1 LATAHLPILNH
12 EQEIDSLL
20 KRGYA
25 TRMHDLAASI
35 AFTEEAL
42 KKATQHKL
50 DTATAKAKNQL
61 SLFLLI
67 KGEFEEALQLANEA
81 LTYFESA
88 GLADGIAAAQYNLGS
103 VYYRTDNYHL
113 ALRHLL
119 EALRLYDEAEDY
131 FNKARVLKAI
141 GTAYE
146 FFNDY
151 ENAAKSYLK
160 CIEASRKVGDL
171 NSESNAYN
179 PLSGL
184 FLKKGDIEQAMITIE
199 NSIHIK
205 KQIKDLRGLPFALY
219 GRGKV
224 YLKKKDYAQ
233 ALQDFNESLALQI
246 KNDDKLGIGMVY
258 NKLGL
263 CYQGLGD
270 IDNARN
276 YLQKALELSK
286 QFNMKFIQF
295 KAYYNIYSLERSL
308 GNVSE
313 ALKNLEQ
320 YISLKESVINTETLN
335 IIKSYE
341 AISKIQSLEQEARSE
356 KEKSSIIEEKNKELD
371 SFFYRVSHDLKGP
384 ISSLLG
390 LHPLVKVDIH
400 DAHSLNYFTMYHNQI
415 LRINDI
421 VMSLIDI
428 TRMKHLE
435 VKRVSI
441 DFYQMVDD
449 CISSYSYFEN
459 FGKITFIKEIESGIS
474 FKSEW
479 AIVNTIVQ
487 NLIENAIK
495 YASDTSPFVKISVY
509 VKDSLVYI
517 SVEDNGQGIPQE
529 HQSKIFD
536 MFHRANDRV
545 QGSGLGLY
553 ILKRAVERL
562 KGSIEVTSALQL
574 GSCFTVKLPV

>member
-1 LATAHLPILNH
+1 
-12 EQEIDSLL
+12 
-20 KRGYA
+20 
-25 TRMHDLAASI
+25 M
-35 AFTEEAL
+35 
-42 KKATQHKL
+42 
-50 DTATAKAKNQL
+50 
-61 SLFLLI
+61 
-67 KGEFEEALQLANEA
+67 
-81 LTYFESA
+81 
-88 GLADGIAAAQYNLGS
+88 
-103 VYYRTDNYHL
+103 
-113 ALRHLL
+113 
-119 EALRLYDEAEDY
+119 
-131 FNKARVLKAI
+131 
-141 GTAYE
+141 
-146 FFNDY
+146 
-151 ENAAKSYLK
+151 
-160 CIEASRKVGDL
+160 
-171 NSESNAYN
+171 
-179 PLSGL
+179 
-184 FLKKGDIEQAMITIE
+184 
-199 NSIHIK
+199 
-205 KQIKDLRGLPFALY
+205 PFSLY

-224 YLKKKDYAQ
+224 YLKKKEYTQ
-233 ALQDFNESLALQI
+233 ALQDFNESLSLQI

-270 IDNARN
+270 ISNARM
-276 YLQKALELSK
+276 YLQKALELSQ

-295 KAYYNIYSLERSL
+295 KAYYNLYSLERSL

-313 ALKNLEQ
+313 ALQNLEH
-320 YISLKESVINTETLN
+320 YMSLRESVINTETLN

-390 LHPLVKVDIH
+390 LHPLVKVDVT
-400 DAHSLNYFTMYHNQI
+400 DPQSLEYFNMYHNQI
-415 LRINDI
+415 QRINDI

-435 VKRVSI
+435 VKRVAI
-441 DFYQMVDD
+441 DFNLMVDD
-449 CISSYSYFEN
+449 CIASYSYFEN
-459 FGKITFIKEIESGIS
+459 FSKITFIKEIAADIL

-495 YASDTSPFVKISVY
+495 YASLASPFVKISIHREASGVF
-509 VKDSLVYI
+509 I
-517 SVEDNGQGIPQE
+517 AVEDNGQGIPQE

-562 KGSIEVTSALQL
+562 KGSIELTSSLNI
-574 GSCFTVKLPV
+574 GSRFVVKLPL